1 MLHLFNINDTKVYK
15 KIITEADIAA
25 FESGTV
31 HEVYSTFS
39 LARDAEWCGRLF
51 VLEIIEPHE
60 QGIGKHIAVNHVSP
74 AFIGQEVLII
84 STLVE
89 VSSKNEVH
97 THFEAFVGER
107 KIAFGTQVQKILPL
121 AIIADMFKKLK
132 EA

>member
-25 FESGTV
+25 FESVT
-31 HEVYSTFS
+31 EVYSTFS

-51 VLEIIEPHE
+51 VLEMIEPHE
-60 QGIGKHIAVNHVSP
+60 QGIGKHIDVNHVSP
-74 AFIGQEVLII
+74 AFIGQEVLFI
-84 STLVE
+84 STLAE

-107 KIAFGTQVQKILPL
+107 KIAFGTQVQKILPQ
-121 AIIADMFKKLK
+121 AIIADN
-132 EA
+132 